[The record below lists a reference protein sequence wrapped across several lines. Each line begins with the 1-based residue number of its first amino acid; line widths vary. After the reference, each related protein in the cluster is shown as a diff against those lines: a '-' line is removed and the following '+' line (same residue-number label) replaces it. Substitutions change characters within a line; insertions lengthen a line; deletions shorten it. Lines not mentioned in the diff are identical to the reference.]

1 MEGEWRLILIQERN
15 PRTDGLP
22 ALVFS
27 KVILASKNSDH
38 TTSSG
43 MLKKSILDVSH
54 EIPMPRY

>member
-1 MEGEWRLILIQERN
+1 M
-15 PRTDGLP
+15 
-22 ALVFS
+22 FF